1 MDSAEVCYAVLS
13 AKEHAERKKKKNVSK
28 LRKKLED
35 IKTYREL
42 QPGKML
48 WGERGRQHQ
57 SKFPNRCSQYP
68 MGLREESLKIT
79 IQCLQSAWVN

>member
-35 IKTYREL
+35 IKT
-42 QPGKML
+42 
-48 WGERGRQHQ
+48 
-57 SKFPNRCSQYP
+57 
-68 MGLREESLKIT
+68 
-79 IQCLQSAWVN
+79 